1 MPSMPTTLPPS
12 TTPPASS
19 CRITNVRSLWVLV
32 LARAFLDRLCSG
44 GPASPGRGSTRWP
57 DQQRVL
63 GPLAYLANLEISA
76 VGLVV
81 ALGFVGVWALALAVW
96 RFGRI
101 EQRWTPT
108 TCRRSAQIH
117 LIRR

>member
-1 MPSMPTTLPPS
+1 MLDPVDQE
-12 TTPPASS
+12 S
-19 CRITNVRSLWVLV
+19 CSVTKSNSLVAHRITSSAIRLTSI
-32 LARAFLDRLCSG
+32 LADRLG
-44 GPASPGRGSTRWP
+44 LTH
-57 DQQRVL
+57 
-63 GPLAYLANLEISA
+63 GPLAYLANLDLSA

-108 TCRRSAQIH
+108 TPAD
-117 LIRR
+117 